1 LTVYSLTFELQ
12 SDSIYNEMSRAQPE
26 AEFNLWC
33 NFSKHVLEVTYGKA
47 SAPESVHRTVKE
59 MAHNSGTRIL
69 RDVPTTKSSHLMV
82 MSCTCARTMPSTW
95 SVIAKHNCLDLQPTT
110 YKAGWEQYRILAFS
124 ASDMKSLLGEL
135 SRLSKVEIQSQSS
148 RVDFSMLDNFV
159 LSMADLF
166 GKMTAKQSEALR
178 VAVRSGYYSRPRRV
192 STDQIARSLGRP
204 GPTYREHLLKAETKL
219 LQAVGPYLELA
230 QAR

>member
-1 LTVYSLTFELQ
+1 MTVYSLTFKLQ
-12 SDSIYNEMSRAQPE
+12 SDSLYNKMSRMQPE

-33 NFSKHVLEVTYGKA
+33 NYSRHVMEVTFGKA
-47 SAPESVHRTVKE
+47 SSPESVLRTVRK
-59 MAHNSGTRIL
+59 MAHSSGTKIL
-69 RDVPTTKSSHLMV
+69 RDVPTAKMSHLMV
-82 MSCTCARTMPSTW
+82 MSCTCARAMPSTW
-95 SVIAKHNCLDLQPTT
+95 SVIAKYNCLDLQPTT
-110 YKAGWEQYRILAFS
+110 YTAGWEQYRVLAFS
-124 ASDMKSLLGEL
+124 SSDIRSLLEEL
-135 SRLSKVEIQSQSS
+135 SHLSKVEIQSQSNKA
-148 RVDFSMLDNFV
+148 DFSMMDNFV

-178 VAVRSGYYSRPRRV
+178 VALRSGYYSRPRRV

-230 QAR
+230 QIR